1 MVSGIE
7 DDYENIYG
15 NIVDP
20 DDDDEKVA
28 FGLLLWFGS
37 SLWSMIDA
45 PISAN
50 SINQRNQHSS
60 YGHLIEL
67 GGSRATLG
75 VDPVVSHKNLGTR
88 LTLHF

>member
-1 MVSGIE
+1 MQQSH
-7 DDYENIYG
+7 DDG
-15 NIVDP
+15 KGV
-20 DDDDEKVA
+20 
-28 FGLLLWFGS
+28 FGFFLFFGS
-37 SLWSMIDA
+37 YIWSVVDA

-50 SINQRNQHSS
+50 SINRQSQQPS

>member
-1 MVSGIE
+1 MQTQTQEWDFAEINKK
-7 DDYENIYG
+7 DDNWKIGFGVPLNYG
-15 NIVDP
+15 
-20 DDDDEKVA
+20 
-28 FGLLLWFGS
+28 S
-37 SLWSMIDA
+37 RLWSVIDA
-45 PISAN
+45 LISAHKIN
-50 SINQRNQHSS
+50 KRNQRPS

>member
-1 MVSGIE
+1 
-7 DDYENIYG
+7 
-15 NIVDP
+15 
-20 DDDDEKVA
+20 
-28 FGLLLWFGS
+28 
-37 SLWSMIDA
+37 MIDA

-50 SINQRNQHSS
+50 GINKQDKQHS

-67 GGSRATLG
+67 GGNRATLG